1 MSLDVKVH
9 LTPNTLSSKGDFYY
23 TITWKRDPA
32 PRGEENGN
40 CRVCTGRDD
49 FANDRLPEDVLQIV
63 REIRDSK
70 R

>member
-1 MSLDVKVH
+1 MSLEVQVH
-9 LTPNTLSSKGDFYY
+9 LTPNTLSSGGDFY
-23 TITWKRDPA
+23 TITWKRYPA
-32 PRGEENGN
+32 PEGEENGR

-49 FANDRLPEDVLQIV
+49 FVNDGLPEDVLQVV